1 MKKNHK
7 HFILVFAGLL
17 LFTSKSFSSSEN
29 EPPKKKPNILWIITD
44 DHRPD
49 ALECYNEAVYGQKES
64 PLGYVSSPNINKLAS
79 EGVLFTNAFCNAPVC
94 GPSRGSMITGRYPFR
109 TGHYAFE
116 LTHQNPDFI
125 QPSVP
130 QILKKTGYQTAQFG
144 KAGEYIY
151 KWGPGQGYR
160 SANHYEYTVHFKHNL
175 QKNNLGDLWGDSAF
189 GKINGKTANLGKQ
202 EKIKRQNGQIEKYFV
217 KKNHG
222 EISQKDIQTRK
233 RIEKEFEILRSYTRS
248 NTTLIIGGENPMP
261 ADQTVDAIVV
271 DEFKAY
277 LENQNKEFTTA
288 WGQKAKGANADQPQM
303 INLSFHLPHTPILPP
318 KSQRDIFKKKKYK
331 VPAFDQ
337 IEYDKMPPQLQKMHN
352 NMNMTKMT
360 KKEIQQTI
368 QDYYAFCAHGDE
380 LIGQAVEAFKKYCKK
395 NNQEYLIVFTVGD
408 HGWHLGEQGIEA
420 KYTGWKQST
429 NGAMVVVSSDK
440 QKVPAGLVRNQLI
453 EYVDIAPTLLSA
465 SGEDITSSKYD
476 YLDGMQLQ
484 GFIKNEEEQR
494 AYTLGE
500 TKVVV
505 GHRAY
510 LRSNNFAFSMRT
522 RPSNKSYDNKNIK
535 WALNC
540 PVEKAELALYDLRVD
555 PDERNN
561 VANSEEYKALAEW
574 FRKKLGNIVLGD
586 RRVECD
592 WSKAN
597 SFAISNFAEG
607 ADDKKLD
614 IPENIIPKP
623 NE

>member
-1 MKKNHK
+1 M
-7 HFILVFAGLL
+7 VFLSAVLG
-17 LFTSKSFSSSEN
+17 FDFPETN
-29 EPPKKKPNILWIITD
+29 PPKKSRPNILWIITD

-94 GPSRGSMITGRYPFR
+94 GPSRGSMVTGRYPFR

-116 LTHQNPDFI
+116 QTHQNPDFI
-125 QPSVP
+125 EPSVP
-130 QILKKTGYQTAQFG
+130 QILTKTGYQTAQFG
-144 KAGEYIY
+144 KSGEYIY
-151 KWGPGQGYR
+151 RWGPGQGFY
-160 SANHYEYTVHFKHNL
+160 SAGHYEYGVHFKHDL
-175 QKNNLGDLWGDSAF
+175 QKNNQGDLWGHTPF
-189 GKINGKTANLGKQ
+189 GKVNNKVVNLGKQ
-202 EKIKRQNGQIEKYFV
+202 EHVKRPNGEVESYFI

-222 EISQKDIQTRK
+222 EISPEDLATKK
-233 RIEKEFEILRSYTRS
+233 RIEKEFEILRSYTRGS
-248 NTTLIIGGENPMP
+248 NKSLIIGGENPMP
-261 ADQTVDAIVV
+261 ADQTIDAIIV
-271 DEFKAY
+271 DEFSAY
-277 LENQNKEFTTA
+277 LKNQGKEFTTS
-288 WGQKAKGANADQPQM
+288 WGKKAKGANANKPQM

-318 KSQRDIFKKKKYK
+318 KKQRDIFKKKKYK
-331 VPAFDQ
+331 VPEFEK

-352 NMNMTKMT
+352 QMNMTKMT

-380 LIGQAVEAFKKYCKK
+380 LIGKAVETFKNYCEK

-420 KYTGWKQST
+420 KFTGWKQST
-429 NGAMVVVSSDK
+429 NGAMLVVSSDK
-440 QKVPAGLVRNQLI
+440 SIVPAGLVKNQLI

-465 SGEDITSSKYD
+465 SGEDISANKYD
-476 YLDGMQLQ
+476 YLDGIKLQ
-484 GFIKNEEEQR
+484 DFIQSDQER
-494 AYTLGE
+494 RDYTLGE

-510 LRSNNFAFSMRT
+510 LRSNDFAFSMRT
-522 RPSNKSYDNKNIK
+522 RPSNNSFANKNIK

-555 PDERNN
+555 PLERNN
-561 VANSEEYKALAEW
+561 VADTEEYKELAQW
-574 FRKKLGNIVLGD
+574 FREKLGNIVLGD

-614 IPENIIPKP
+614 IPQNLIPQP
-623 NE
+623 HE